1 MGLNTLLVALGER
14 DESHID
20 AFAKAVIDV
29 AGPAEA
35 TVVIAHVLREET
47 YQAALEEAGEETRSL
62 LETRFKQGVPA
73 HPGFEGDVPDWVQ
86 RRLRTTAADR
96 PDVIEGFLDRTDL
109 IQDLATALGEADI
122 AYEIRGAV
130 GDPAER
136 VVAMAVDC
144 NADFVVVGGR
154 KQSSA
159 RRALFGSVSQE
170 IIESVQCPVI
180 SVREG
185 VYE

>member
-1 MGLNTLLVALGER
+1 MGLDTLLVALGER
-14 DESHID
+14 DEHRID

-29 AGPAEA
+29 AAPAEA
-35 TVVIAHVLREET
+35 TVVIAHVLTEET
-47 YQAALEEAGEETRSL
+47 YRAALEEAGEETRSL
-62 LETRFKQGVPA
+62 LETRFKEGVPA
-73 HPGFEGDVPDWVQ
+73 HPGIEGDVPDWVQ
-86 RRLRTTAADR
+86 RRFRTTADR
-96 PDVIEGFLDRTDL
+96 PEVIERVLDRKEL
-109 IQDLATALGEADI
+109 IQTFATALGEADI

-136 VVAMAVDC
+136 VAAMAADRD
-144 NADFVVVGGR
+144 ADFVVVGGR

-170 IIESVQCPVI
+170 IIESVRCPVI